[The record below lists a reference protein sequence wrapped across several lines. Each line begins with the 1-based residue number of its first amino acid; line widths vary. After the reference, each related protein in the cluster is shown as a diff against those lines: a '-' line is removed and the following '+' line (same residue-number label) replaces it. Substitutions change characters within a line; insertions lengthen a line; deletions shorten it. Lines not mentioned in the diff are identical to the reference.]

1 MQDNQ
6 EVGRRLKLIDFENI
20 DNNDWLVVNQFEI
33 QGDQR
38 LRRPDVLVFMNG
50 LPLEL

>member
-1 MQDNQ
+1 MDNEGFKLTFMEDNQ

-33 QGDQR
+33 QGDQ
-38 LRRPDVLVFMNG
+38 G
-50 LPLEL
+50 